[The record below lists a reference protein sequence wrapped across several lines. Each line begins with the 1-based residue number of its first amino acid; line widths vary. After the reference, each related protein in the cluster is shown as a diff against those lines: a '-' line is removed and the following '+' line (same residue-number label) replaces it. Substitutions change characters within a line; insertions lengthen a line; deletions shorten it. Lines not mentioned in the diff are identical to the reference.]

1 MSHFTHPILTVP
13 ASVAR
18 RAQSLGSLLGMFL
31 FLLGISTDALAQQP
45 TGPAGNY
52 FVVQSIGDWTP
63 ANFSDGSTWVGGS
76 VPSSRLLTSTITN
89 RIVTMDMDYFP
100 FPFLTCDQWRF
111 VQNGSSNTLTI
122 TDYLE
127 QLIWLC
133 GR

>member
-1 MSHFTHPILTVP
+1 
-13 ASVAR
+13 
-18 RAQSLGSLLGMFL
+18 MFL

-76 VPSSRLLTSTITN
+76 VPTVGSNVTITN

-100 FPFLTCDQWRF
+100 FPSLTCDQWRF
-111 VQNGSSNTLTI
+111 VQNELE
-122 TDYLE
+122 YLDHN
-127 QLIWLC
+127 
-133 GR
+133 